1 MNKIILIFI
10 HIILIGVFTFLVMY
24 KPKPACPIGATET
37 TEETAK
43 VVEKGTATTRDG
55 ILQEQAIYFA
65 ENKAYKQILKTD
77 VDAKYSYKVDEIQ
90 YADGMKGYKLTE
102 FEKRADGDYMKEYQ
116 IKATN
121 YETTWQKI
129 Q

>member
-10 HIILIGVFTFLVMY
+10 HIILIGVFTFLVLY
-24 KPKPACPIGATET
+24 KEKPVCPVGAAEEVTEKT
-37 TEETAK
+37 IKA
-43 VVEKGTATTRDG
+43 EKGTATTRDG
-55 ILQEQAIYFA
+55 ILQEQAVYFA

-90 YADGMKGYKLTE
+90 YADGQRGYKLTE
-102 FEKRADGDYMKEYQ
+102 FEKREDGDYMREYQ
-116 IKATN
+116 VKSTN
-121 YETTWQKI
+121 YETSWQKI

>member
-10 HIILIGVFTFLVMY
+10 HIILIGVFTFLIMY
-24 KPKPACPIGATET
+24 KPKPVCPIGATET

-43 VVEKGTATTRDG
+43 AEKGTATTRDG

-90 YADGMKGYKLTE
+90 FPDGMKGFKLTE
-102 FEKRADGDYMKEYQ
+102 FEKREDGDYMREYQ
-116 IKATN
+116 VKSTN
-121 YETTWQKI
+121 YETSWKKI

>member
-10 HIILIGVFTFLVMY
+10 HIILIGVFTFLIMY
-24 KPKPACPIGATET
+24 KPKPVCPIGSTET
-37 TEETAK
+37 TEEIVKA
-43 VVEKGTATTRDG
+43 EKGTATTRDG

-77 VDAKYSYKVDEIQ
+77 VGAEYSYKVDEIQ
-90 YADGMKGYKLTE
+90 FPDGMKGYKLTE
-102 FEKRADGDYMKEYQ
+102 FEKREDGDYMREYQ
-116 IKATN
+116 VKSTN
-121 YETTWQKI
+121 YETSWKKI